1 MLCVFNSFA
10 ELGPIKL
17 KHKRVSREDLDNFKG
32 FKAFCR
38 LLVMGKKR
46 MRVVKYCKP
55 LKNFLIVILDYNL
68 TSEFSHVCVSLYLYE
83 REIHWSHLNSDIESI
98 NASLSISMAKQVLLD
113 SYALY
118 QCKVSKPHFSN
129 NPMMALIQEG
139 RGFQQTWL
147 FPVRQLRHKQNSG
160 GWRQIGTCGIGC
172 RGWSWAGEPQQH
184 FIPWVLYCHL
194 LGLKTNTQ
202 AEIRLL
208 QRSTLRGILL
218 LVVGLTVL
226 KPISGTDTLNA
237 TPSTKRSLCGA
248 QCNPCVPV
256 HMSSVTLCCIH
267 EYVGWHPKLV
277 LLNVFSL
284 LSHLIS
290 QHVDNTSIKRPLL
303 LDKNHK

>member
-55 LKNFLIVILDYNL
+55 LKNFLIVILDYNS

-160 GWRQIGTCGIGC
+160 GWRQIGTCEIGC

-194 LGLKTNTQ
+194 LGLKTGWNQAPSEEHTEGNSPTCGGSDCAETHQWDRHFECNTVHQ
-202 AEIRLL
+202 QIPLW
-208 QRSTLRGILL
+208 G
-218 LVVGLTVL
+218 TVQ
-226 KPISGTDTLNA
+226 PMC
-237 TPSTKRSLCGA
+237 PCPHVLC
-248 QCNPCVPV
+248 
-256 HMSSVTLCCIH
+256 H
-267 EYVGWHPKLV
+267 
-277 LLNVFSL
+277 
-284 LSHLIS
+284 
-290 QHVDNTSIKRPLL
+290 PLL
-303 LDKNHK
+303 YSWVRWLASQACITECIFITVTFNQSACR